1 MRQDKSSDQQ
11 AQSKE
16 SQNDDD
22 GEIGAAQTSVTSR
35 IRGKK
40 TVRRVIEMPS
50 VHGSSPL
57 RLGERCQLLRTLYK
71 YIVLRYIMQSMRLLG
86 EKSKEKGKRAPQRS
100 CRLRRQIMRAIN
112 RNMAEAK
119 MMHFIWPVLAV
130 LLFAGV
136 ILWGYLHQES
146 RLAIRCRIA
155 SQP

>member
-1 MRQDKSSDQQ
+1 
-11 AQSKE
+11 
-16 SQNDDD
+16 
-22 GEIGAAQTSVTSR
+22 
-35 IRGKK
+35 
-40 TVRRVIEMPS
+40 
-50 VHGSSPL
+50 
-57 RLGERCQLLRTLYK
+57 
-71 YIVLRYIMQSMRLLG
+71 MQSMRLLG